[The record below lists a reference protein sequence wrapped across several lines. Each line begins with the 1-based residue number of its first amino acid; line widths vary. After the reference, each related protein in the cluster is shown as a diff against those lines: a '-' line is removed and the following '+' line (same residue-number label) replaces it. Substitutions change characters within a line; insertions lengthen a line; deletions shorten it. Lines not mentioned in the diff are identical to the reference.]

1 MPITGLYMGVCD
13 YFYCGADGVAEE
25 PDIRV
30 IAQSTVLL
38 GVDILLAGETGTGK
52 DTLAQRIHSMSGR
65 KGGFVAMNC
74 AAIPESLAESELF
87 GVVSGAFTG
96 ANRSRKGYIE
106 AAQGGTLYLDEIDSM
121 PLSLQAKL
129 LRVLEV
135 RAIERL
141 GSTTVIP
148 LDLCVIAS
156 AQRPLADLVD
166 RGEFRRD
173 LYFRLNVLTIQL
185 PALRERREDI
195 VPLFSQFAAAAAQ
208 DLGCAL
214 RPISPELM
222 LMLLSHPWPGN
233 IRELKSAA
241 KRFVL
246 GLPSLTLSS
255 SFEVEGRT
263 LKAQMR
269 TIERILIQ
277 EALKRHAHSID
288 AVSLELGVPRRT
300 LYHRIRSLDVFGKAV
315 SLKKNPEP
323 DVANIPPIET

>member
-1 MPITGLYMGVCD
+1 MSVYD
-13 YFYCGADGVAEE
+13 YFDCELDCDNDL
-25 PDIRV
+25 PDIEI
-30 IAQSTVLL
+30 IAQSTSPLGIDLL
-38 GVDILLAGETGTGK
+38 LCGETGTGK
-52 DTLAQRIHSMSGR
+52 DTLAQRIHVLSGR

-96 ANRSRKGYIE
+96 ASRSRMGYIE

-121 PLSLQAKL
+121 PLNLQAKL

-148 LDLCVIAS
+148 LELCVIAS
-156 AQRPLADLVD
+156 AQRPLDEMVEQGL
-166 RGEFRRD
+166 FRRD

-185 PALRERREDI
+185 PALRERRDQI
-195 VPLFSQFAAAAAQ
+195 IPLFSQFSNTAAK
-208 DLGCAL
+208 DLGRGHKAL
-214 RPISPELM
+214 GGALTQV
-222 LMLLSHPWPGN
+222 LLSHSWPGN

-246 GLPSLTLSS
+246 GFPLLGAGPGEDL
-255 SFEVEGRT
+255 EGQT

-269 TIERILIQ
+269 VIERILIQ
-277 EALKRHAHSID
+277 EALKRHGQSVD
-288 AVSLELGVPRRT
+288 AVSMELGVPRRT
-300 LYHRIRSLDVFGKAV
+300 LYHRIKSLDIFLKHET
-315 SLKKNPEP
+315 LKKKLEP
-323 DVANIPPIET
+323 KLTLPPLMDISH